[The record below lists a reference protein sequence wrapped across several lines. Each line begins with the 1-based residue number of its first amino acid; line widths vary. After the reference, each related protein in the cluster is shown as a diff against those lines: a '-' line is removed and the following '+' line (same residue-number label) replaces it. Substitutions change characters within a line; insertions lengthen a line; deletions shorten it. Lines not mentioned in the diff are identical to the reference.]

1 MYIYNHI
8 FIHLSVD
15 GHLGGFHI
23 LAIINNAAIN
33 FEVHGSFLIKFFFFL
48 DVCTRMGLLGHIV
61 VLFLAF

>member
-33 FEVHGSFLIKFFFFL
+33 FEVHGSFLIKFFFFWMSAPEW
-48 DVCTRMGLLGHIV
+48 DCWVI
-61 VLFLAF
+61 